1 MEYNM
6 RLGWIEVICGPMFA
20 GKSEEL
26 IRRVKR
32 MEYAKK
38 KVLVFK
44 PRIDNRYSE
53 CEIVSHAKSR
63 TKSVDIDKA
72 HDIYKYLEEDTYSVV
87 IDEVQFLDSEVVEIC
102 ETLASRG
109 IRVIVAGL
117 DLDFR
122 GEPFSIMPELLARA
136 ESVTKLSAICEN
148 CGALATRTR
157 HTMKTKSL
165 SLERKKHMKPGVVIV
180 IKFHIEPKKKFT
192 SKTDEFF
199 LFFSMIQI
207 L

>member
-53 CEIVSHAKSR
+53 CEIVSHAKNR

-72 HDIYKYLEEDTYSVV
+72 HDIYNYLEEDTYSVV
-87 IDEVQFLDSEVVEIC
+87 IDEVQFLDPEVVEIC

-148 CGALATRTR
+148 CGALATRTQR
-157 HTMKTKSL
+157 IVN
-165 SLERKKHMKPGVVIV
+165 GVPAYYEDEIVIV
-180 IKFHIEPKKKFT
+180 GAEETYEARCRHCHQVPHRTKEKIH
-192 SKTDEFF
+192 
-199 LFFSMIQI
+199 Q
-207 L
+207 

>member
-32 MEYAKK
+32 LEYAKK

-53 CEIVSHAKSR
+53 CEIVSHAKNR
-63 TKSVDIDKA
+63 TRSVDIDKA
-72 HDIYKYLEEDTYSVV
+72 HDIYDHLEEDTYAVV
-87 IDEVQFLDSEVVEIC
+87 IDEVQFLDEEIIEIC
-102 ETLASRG
+102 ETLANRG

-117 DLDFR
+117 DMDFR

-136 ESVTKLSAICEN
+136 ESVTKLSAICER
-148 CGALATRTR
+148 CGAAATRTQR
-157 HTMKTKSL
+157 IVN
-165 SLERKKHMKPGVVIV
+165 GVPAYYEDEIVIV
-180 IKFHIEPKKKFT
+180 GAEEAYEPRCRHCHQVPHRIEK
-192 SKTDEFF
+192 E
-199 LFFSMIQI
+199 QE
-207 L
+207 

>member
-1 MEYNM
+1 M

-53 CEIVSHAKSR
+53 CEIVSHAKNR

-72 HDIYKYLEEDTYSVV
+72 HDIYNYLEEDTYSVV
-87 IDEVQFLDSEVVEIC
+87 IDEVQFLDPEVVEIC

-148 CGALATRTR
+148 CGALATRTQR
-157 HTMKTKSL
+157 IVN
-165 SLERKKHMKPGVVIV
+165 GVPAYYEDEIVIV
-180 IKFHIEPKKKFT
+180 GAEETYEARCRHCHQVPHRTKEKIH
-192 SKTDEFF
+192 
-199 LFFSMIQI
+199 Q
-207 L
+207 

>member
-1 MEYNM
+1 M

-148 CGALATRTR
+148 CGALATRTQR
-157 HTMKTKSL
+157 IVN
-165 SLERKKHMKPGVVIV
+165 GVPAYYEDEIVIV
-180 IKFHIEPKKKFT
+180 GAEETYEARCRHCHQVPHRTKEKIH
-192 SKTDEFF
+192 
-199 LFFSMIQI
+199 Q
-207 L
+207 